1 MNIMLPDLSKH
12 FLERETKAQ
21 RWFPMGPTEKSDS
34 KAELGLKSF
43 QLPSVVYNTRNFGGK
58 TLTLK
63 SKKLL
68 SKIHSFFM
76 LH

>member
-1 MNIMLPDLSKH
+1 MNIILPDLSKH

-21 RWFPMGPTEKSDS
+21 RWLPTGPIEKSDS
-34 KAELGLKSF
+34 KAELGLKSC
-43 QLPSVVYNTRNFGGK
+43 QLPTVVYITRNCGGK

-63 SKKLL
+63 NKKLL
-68 SKIHSFFM
+68 SKTHSFFM

>member
-1 MNIMLPDLSKH
+1 MNIILPDLSKH

-21 RWFPMGPTEKSDS
+21 RWLPTGPIEKSDS

-43 QLPSVVYNTRNFGGK
+43 QLPTVVYITRNCGGK

-63 SKKLL
+63 NKKLL
-68 SKIHSFFM
+68 SKTHSFFM